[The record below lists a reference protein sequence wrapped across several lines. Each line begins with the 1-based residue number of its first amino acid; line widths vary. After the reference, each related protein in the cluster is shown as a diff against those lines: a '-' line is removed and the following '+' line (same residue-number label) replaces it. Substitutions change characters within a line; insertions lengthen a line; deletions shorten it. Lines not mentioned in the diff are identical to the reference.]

1 MEALIAKFWKLYPCQ
16 FQKTETLLSNSML
29 WKLHPDVSQICE
41 TIVFQITFL
50 LFFEALPIF
59 EQMLESSL
67 DFKMVYFDN
76 LIFNLS
82 LNS

>member
-1 MEALIAKFWKLYPCQ
+1 
-16 FQKTETLLSNSML
+16 ML